1 MPREIFDRD
10 TLLDLTVNFI
20 PLGILALFVAMYVIL
35 NPWGWDSLYST
46 LQFGMI
52 AFWFGLLAVLTY
64 LSAKAIEIDEER
76 FGGEEH

>member
-1 MPREIFDRD
+1 MSRELFDRD

-20 PLGILALFVAMYVIL
+20 PLGILGLFVGMYVIF

-52 AFWFGLLAVLTY
+52 AFWFGLLALLTY
-64 LSAKAIEIDEER
+64 LSAKAIEGDEER

>member
-1 MPREIFDRD
+1 MSREIFDRD

-64 LSAKAIEIDEER
+64 LSAKAIETDEER